1 MSDLLKGKTAL
12 ITGGNSGI
20 GLAMAKAYSDAGA
33 KVFITARD
41 ETKLKSAC
49 QLLSNNADYFVCDV
63 SDLSQ
68 LDKLYDW
75 VSQKHGKLDFLVA
88 NAGVQFNLPLKDV
101 TEENFDL
108 VTNINYKGVFFTV
121 QKALPV
127 LNQSA
132 SVILISSIAAHNGYE
147 GNSVYAASKAAVSQ
161 MGKNFAADLLQDKI
175 RVNVISPGCVVTPIW
190 DKVKKVMPDIVDK
203 YSHDLIPANRFGDPK
218 EIADLAMYLA
228 TAKFVNGQD
237 FVIDGGETDL
247 SLWK

>member
-147 GNSVYAASKAAVSQ
+147 GNSVYAASKAYIWVAL
-161 MGKNFAADLLQDKI
+161 NDLDK
-175 RVNVISPGCVVTPIW
+175 
-190 DKVKKVMPDIVDK
+190 
-203 YSHDLIPANRFGDPK
+203 F
-218 EIADLAMYLA
+218 
-228 TAKFVNGQD
+228 
-237 FVIDGGETDL
+237 
-247 SLWK
+247 